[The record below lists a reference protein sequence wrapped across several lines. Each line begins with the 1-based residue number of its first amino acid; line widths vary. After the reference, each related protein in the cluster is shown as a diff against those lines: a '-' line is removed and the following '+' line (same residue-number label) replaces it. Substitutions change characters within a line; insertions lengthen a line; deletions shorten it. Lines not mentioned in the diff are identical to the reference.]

1 MGVPCRLRVGGPGWA
16 ERSCRASVSL
26 RVLTQCVVLEGE
38 REREKGKVRT
48 HDERNNGLR
57 VRSAFHSHPHPI
69 KEQKRTETR
78 PPPTAQTARPP
89 RFIRILMKEEE
100 EQEEKEEETTKHEEP
115 TTEST
120 PLLLLTKR
128 NGEFWRTIRLACE
141 RCMMHIH
148 QTAVQVSEFWERRP
162 GRWSDFMRSRPLIC
176 KKFRKTATI
185 RNLVWFYYF
194 CLWQWRAA
202 TDS

>member
-38 REREKGKVRT
+38 REREKEKVRT

-69 KEQKRTETR
+69 KEQKRAETR

-89 RFIRILMKEEE
+89 RFIRILMKDEE
-100 EQEEKEEETTKHEEP
+100 EQEEKRRRDNKTWGADNRKCTAIVAHETEW
-115 TTEST
+115 
-120 PLLLLTKR
+120 
-128 NGEFWRTIRLACE
+128 FWRTIGLTCE

-148 QTAVQVSEFWERRP
+148 TRP
-162 GRWSDFMRSRPLIC
+162 RYKLVNFDLLERWSDLM
-176 KKFRKTATI
+176 
-185 RNLVWFYYF
+185 
-194 CLWQWRAA
+194 CLWPFIC
-202 TDS
+202 